1 MATPWKSLKHK
12 DDTPER
18 RARVSQRVE
27 DALLEMD
34 VRAMRELL
42 GKTQQEVAELLEKT
56 QGQISTTE
64 RRGDHLVSTLRR
76 YVEALGG
83 ELEIVANFGDK
94 RIRLHADR

>member
-1 MATPWKSLKHK
+1 
-12 DDTPER
+12 
-18 RARVSQRVE
+18 
-27 DALLEMD
+27 
-34 VRAMRELL
+34 MRELL

-64 RRGDHLVSTLRR
+64 RRSDHLVSTLRR

-94 RIRLHADR
+94 RVRLHGS